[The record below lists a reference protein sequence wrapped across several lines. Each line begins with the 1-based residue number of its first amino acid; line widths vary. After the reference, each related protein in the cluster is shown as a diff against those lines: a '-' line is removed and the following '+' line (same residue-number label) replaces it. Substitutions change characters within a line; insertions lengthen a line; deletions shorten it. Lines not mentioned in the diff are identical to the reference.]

1 MTKKLIVG
9 LSGLAGSGKDFVA
22 NLLVEKHDFVKIALA
37 DPLKRIC
44 QEVFDFSD
52 EQLWGPSEERNK
64 PDKRYFTGEREGGI
78 LAYEDARILLTL
90 EKMSNQEERTEP
102 THEEV
107 LEACKIYLTPRFA
120 LQSLGTEWGRNCY
133 PEVWT
138 SYTMRVA
145 NKLLSGQG
153 WRYSAKRGVCQLGVF
168 NESDIGPEPDGVVI
182 SDVRFRNE
190 LEAVKNQ
197 GGKVVRIKR
206 EKPTTLSGS
215 ASKHSSEQE
224 QKEILDSEFDYV
236 LQNQEDLGALQQ
248 EIREMLVKLR
258 A

>member
-1 MTKKLIVG
+1 MTKKLIIG

-22 NLLVEKHDFVKIALA
+22 NLLVDNHGFVKIALA

-64 PDKRYFTGEREGGI
+64 PDKRYFTGKTKDAI
-78 LAYEDARILLTL
+78 VDYEDARILLSL
-90 EKMSNQEERTEP
+90 DKIIGKNDRSEP
-102 THEEV
+102 SHEEIA
-107 LEACKIYLTPRFA
+107 EACKVYLTPRFA

-138 SYTMRVA
+138 TYTMRIA
-145 NKLLSGQG
+145 NKLLENRNLEYNPSGG
-153 WRYSAKRGVCQLGVF
+153 LWKNDGYSGKR
-168 NESDIGPEPDGVVI
+168 SGVVI

-190 LEAVKNQ
+190 MEAVRNQ

-206 EKPTTLSGS
+206 DKPTTLSGS

-224 QKEILDSEFDYV
+224 QKDIADSEFDYI
-236 LQNQEDLGALQQ
+236 LQNHEDLTTLQE
-248 EIREMLVKLR
+248 EIRSMLAKLSV
-258 A
+258 

>member
-64 PDKRYFTGEREGGI
+64 PDKRYFTGKTKDAI
-78 LAYEDARILLTL
+78 VDYEDARFLLSL
-90 EKMSNQEERTEP
+90 ENVIGKNDCSEP
-102 THEEV
+102 SHEEIV
-107 LEACKIYLTPRFA
+107 EACKVYLTPRFA

-168 NESDIGPEPDGVVI
+168 DESDIGPEFDGVVI

-236 LQNQEDLGALQQ
+236 LQNQEDLAALQQ
-248 EIREMLVKLR
+248 EIQEMLVKLS